1 MAASCASGIQISGTQ
16 NPEVLISQQCNIGN
30 PELKI
35 CLRQQNF
42 EQISMTTMIR
52 FDDSLHDFVSV
63 LVEQLDE
70 DTVLAGRIV
79 RDAFGR
85 LTFVASNPIASDK
98 LSAAIQ
104 KISLVMKPYV
114 NSDRVILTPDHPG
127 ATRVLADRRLL
138 YDSIWLDDKR
148 LIEIAILDR
157 RIVGADW
164 LDAPSPQRADGPP
177 YLVFTSLKGGVGR
190 STAIAVLAAH
200 LAANGKDV
208 LVIDLDIE
216 APGIGTMLLSED
228 RQPRFGLIDLL
239 VEDGVGGLD
248 DEMFQNCIGVS
259 DLTQGRGL
267 VHVVPATGMACFHEP
282 ENVLSKL
289 SRAMV
294 ETPQAE
300 RAPKSVRSRARAII
314 DNISG
319 RRKYDAVLINSRAG
333 LAEITATALL
343 GLGADIFLFGVDL
356 PQTFEGLRYLFSHF
370 ELLPPPDRAIDW
382 REKIKMIHAKAQSS
396 PQAVAGF
403 RERAYELFANYLYE
417 IDEGED
423 PFTYNADDPDA
434 PHYSWPIYLDSTFS
448 EFDPIANPTFMQ
460 SSVYRGAFGD
470 FLEAMTARLGFEIKS
485 ERPA

>member
-1 MAASCASGIQISGTQ
+1 
-16 NPEVLISQQCNIGN
+16 
-30 PELKI
+30 
-35 CLRQQNF
+35 
-42 EQISMTTMIR
+42 MTTMIR

-114 NSDRVILTPDHPG
+114 DSDRVILTPDHPG

-138 YDSIWLDDKR
+138 YDLIWLDDKR

-228 RQPRFGLIDLL
+228 RQPRLALLIY
-239 VEDGVGGLD
+239 
-248 DEMFQNCIGVS
+248 
-259 DLTQGRGL
+259 
-267 VHVVPATGMACFHEP
+267 
-282 ENVLSKL
+282 LSK
-289 SRAMV
+289 
-294 ETPQAE
+294 T
-300 RAPKSVRSRARAII
+300 
-314 DNISG
+314 
-319 RRKYDAVLINSRAG
+319 VLA
-333 LAEITATALL
+333 AWTT
-343 GLGADIFLFGVDL
+343 
-356 PQTFEGLRYLFSHF
+356 
-370 ELLPPPDRAIDW
+370 
-382 REKIKMIHAKAQSS
+382 KC
-396 PQAVAGF
+396 F
-403 RERAYELFANYLYE
+403 RIVLVLV
-417 IDEGED
+417 
-423 PFTYNADDPDA
+423 T
-434 PHYSWPIYLDSTFS
+434 
-448 EFDPIANPTFMQ
+448 
-460 SSVYRGAFGD
+460 
-470 FLEAMTARLGFEIKS
+470 
-485 ERPA
+485 